1 MSRNLEIRLSTYFLK
16 IELIENNL
24 ERISAFKLIR
34 KCGEHGLV
42 PNFAGPQLFFKL
54 LGATII
60 SFFETLTFFVPFESL
75 KKSYL
80 TRVGLLCEIIELRFP
95 MGKVLQGLWVYDVA
109 I

>member
-1 MSRNLEIRLSTYFLK
+1 MVS
-16 IELIENNL
+16 
-24 ERISAFKLIR
+24 
-34 KCGEHGLV
+34 
-42 PNFAGPQLFFKL
+42 NFAGPQLFFKL

-60 SFFETLTFFVPFESL
+60 ETLTFFVPFESL